1 MSSSPNGLAAAGAG
15 AKPGTPGSR
24 PKLEHAYLLVHE
36 PSKDG
41 SLSQPGP
48 QMDKIEFQFNPKEL
62 ALTKAASWS
71 RETAKGNK
79 KSSPPQYK
87 GPQPSKLSLEM
98 FFDASAKQDDTVVKT
113 VERLFA
119 CTVPTEQSLQQKKA
133 SPPWVIFRWGGL
145 TGFLAYVS
153 SVAAKYTMFT
163 AGGLPIRATCT
174 ITLEELAG
182 EAPKQNP
189 TSGGLI
195 PHRVHLV
202 LQGDTLP
209 AIAYREYGKPS
220 LWRSVAATN
229 RIDDPMR
236 LRPGTRLLLP
246 ALEDLESRR
255 GPDDGLADRVAA
267 EQAANQLDDLA
278 GGRAAIRSGTRGL
291 ADAAAR

>member
-1 MSSSPNGLAAAGAG
+1 MSSSPVGFDAAAAGA
-15 AKPGTPGSR
+15 APGTPGSR
-24 PKLEHAYLLVHE
+24 PKLEHAYLLTYE

-48 QMDKIEFQFNPKEL
+48 QLDRIDFQFNPKEL

-98 FFDASAKQDDTVVKT
+98 FFDASAKQDSSVVKT
-113 VERLFA
+113 VEKLFA
-119 CTVPTEQSLQQKKA
+119 CTVPTPSSLQAKKA

-153 SVAAKYTMFT
+153 SVNAKYTMFT

-189 TSGGLI
+189 SSGGLI

-202 LQGDTLP
+202 LEGDSLP
-209 AIAYREYGKPS
+209 AIAYREYGKPA
-220 LWRSVAATN
+220 LWRAVAATN
-229 RIDDPMR
+229 GIDDPMR

-246 ALEDLESRR
+246 ALEDLDGSHL
-255 GPDDGLADRVAA
+255 GPDDVADRVAA
-267 EQAANQLDDLA
+267 EQAANKLDDLA
-278 GGRAAIRSGTRGL
+278 GGRQPLRSRTGGL